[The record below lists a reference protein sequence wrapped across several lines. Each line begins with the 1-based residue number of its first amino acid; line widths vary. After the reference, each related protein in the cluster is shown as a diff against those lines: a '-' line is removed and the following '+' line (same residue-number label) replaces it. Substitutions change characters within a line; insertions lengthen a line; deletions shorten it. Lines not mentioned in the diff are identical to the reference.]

1 VSKDPI
7 IDAHSHYLPKEII
20 RQASFYSEDWG
31 NIERQLEFMD
41 TTGVD
46 LAILT
51 YPTTDVVLKG
61 KMGEVD
67 VAKSYNDAIGQ
78 IVKRYP
84 GRFLGTALLP
94 LFDEK
99 HMITELKR
107 ARDILGLK
115 GISLASSYN
124 GIYLDDERFYLL
136 YEKVSEYNLP
146 IFVHATT
153 NNPIGSR
160 RVVDP
165 LLTPVIEFVFDITMC
180 IGKLI
185 MSSVFKEFPD
195 LKFVFAHFGGVM
207 PFIKER
213 LDTTY
218 RMLRKRILVRDI
230 SAMPSDYLKRIY
242 VDISGSASPS
252 AIMCTIEVMGIE
264 RIFWG
269 SDYPANMDLLKS
281 IETING
287 LDITE
292 RQKAQILGKNVERLM
307 IL

>member
-1 VSKDPI
+1 MSKDLI

-20 RQASFYSEDWG
+20 QQASFYSEDWG
-31 NIERQLEFMD
+31 NIEKQLESMD
-41 TTGVD
+41 AAGVD

-61 KMGEVD
+61 RMGEVD
-67 VAKSYNDAIGQ
+67 VAKIYNDAVSQ

-94 LFDEK
+94 LFDGK

-107 ARDILGLK
+107 ARDVLGLK

-124 GIYLDDERFYLL
+124 GIYLDDKRFYPL
-136 YEKVSEYNLP
+136 YEEALEYNLP
-146 IFVHATT
+146 IFVHTTT
-153 NNPIGSR
+153 NNPIGFR
-160 RVVDP
+160 RVADS

-185 MSSVFKEFPD
+185 MSSVFRDFPD

-213 LDTTY
+213 FDTTY
-218 RMLRKRILVRDI
+218 KMLRKRKLVKDI

-252 AIMCTIEVMGIE
+252 AIMCTIEVMDIE
-264 RIFWG
+264 HILWG

-281 IETING
+281 IKAINR
-287 LDITE
+287 LNIPE
-292 RQKAQILGKNVERLM
+292 RQKAQILGKNVEWLM
-307 IL
+307 KL